1 MSVLTWAFWSPRRLG
16 TVAGGGV
23 LALVAGIGA
32 VSQAL
37 SPGGPDAASVTAAP
51 TVAPTAAPT
60 LPAVADPDPDPGLH
74 PDEQRHV
81 YGPET
86 ADADAVQAARNFVRA
101 WLRGP
106 HVETAKAWHASLR
119 PYVTTELLAGLRRT
133 DRDRVPRA
141 RQTDDTPLVRALGE
155 YVTELTVRLSG
166 GREVHVTVAYDGS
179 LWRVADVDDP
189 SGR

>member
-1 MSVLTWAFWSPRRLG
+1 MSALTWAFWSPRRLG
-16 TVAGGGV
+16 TVAGGGM

-37 SPGGPDAASVTAAP
+37 SPGGHDAAPVFATQS
-51 TVAPTAAPT
+51 VAPVA
-60 LPAVADPDPDPGLH
+60 PAVADPGPDPALD
-74 PDEQRHV
+74 PEEERHV
-81 YGPET
+81 YGPDA
-86 ADADAVQAARNFVRA
+86 ADADAVQAARGFVRA

-141 RQTDDTPLVRALGE
+141 RQSEDAPLVRALGE